1 MSPKKIMDE
10 EPHLLSSQHLNY
22 KKIQENIFL
31 EEESLKLSFRET
43 FQIINTLGNIF
54 KIYITDGDRVAVFLP
69 RSAESAIAI
78 YSILYTNNS
87 YIIIFYLF
95 LMIILP

>member
-1 MSPKKIMDE
+1 MDE

-43 FQIINTLGNIF
+43 FQIINVYNGMF
-54 KIYITDGDRVAVFLP
+54 
-69 RSAESAIAI
+69 
-78 YSILYTNNS
+78 
-87 YIIIFYLF
+87 
-95 LMIILP
+95 